1 MGALTN
7 GITIDNRATTEEK
20 PIPGLM
26 ILALVLGVLLLVRI
40 AALALTTADLHSDE
54 AQYWWWA
61 KDFAIADIS
70 RPPLV
75 IWLVGMTSGLCGDG
89 ETCIRLSS
97 PIIFTLAAFLIYP
110 LARRLYDSRVAFWA
124 AIVFATLPAVSVFS
138 MVAMPEAA
146 LSLIWIVG
154 LSILSIHLV
163 RPNLASGFTLG
174 LTIGFGLLTDYLTI
188 YLPLCTVLFLAATP
202 EKRAIFRAPGTWL
215 AGAAAFLVVAP
226 YLAWSTQIENISFGL
241 AGFLS
246 DWTFRH
252 LNPDA
257 TLVFVA
263 LQFVLFGP
271 ILFFLLLRAAL
282 MRAAAPFADSDR
294 FLLWHSMPIFA
305 VLFFQVLFFRAR
317 ADWSI
322 PAFPAAAIFVTA
334 LLVRYRLHRLLSAS
348 IGLHIAVLAGVFAL
362 SVFAN
367 RLDDVPFFDRMVGW
381 REFAEK
387 LSEAAAL
394 SDINTI
400 VLQGESKVAEAAYY
414 LRDTEI
420 EILAFGGTGTERNWT
435 YGDPETVLL
444 ATERDPSAFGIP
456 LGNADRI
463 GEFPSQTWL
472 SQDGVFALFRI
483 NPPTEAPPAQ

>member
-1 MGALTN
+1 
-7 GITIDNRATTEEK
+7 
-20 PIPGLM
+20 M
-26 ILALVLGVLLLVRI
+26 ILAIVLGMLLLVRI
-40 AALALTTADLHSDE
+40 TALALSTADLHSDE

-61 KDFAIADIS
+61 RDFTAADIS
-70 RPPLV
+70 KPPLV
-75 IWLVGMTSGLCGDG
+75 IWLVKMASGLCGDG

-97 PIIFTLAAFLIYP
+97 PIIFTLAAFSIYP
-110 LARRLYDSRVAFWA
+110 LARRLYDSRVAFWT
-124 AIVFATLPAVSVFS
+124 AIVFATLPAVSAFS

-146 LSLIWIVG
+146 LTLIWIIG
-154 LSILSIHLV
+154 LSMLSIHLK
-163 RPNLASGFTLG
+163 RPTLASGLALG
-174 LTIGFGLLTDYLTI
+174 VAIGVGLLTDYLMI
-188 YLPLCTVLFLAATP
+188 YLPLCTVVFLAATP
-202 EKRAIFRAPGTWL
+202 ERRVIFRAPGTWL
-215 AGAAAFLVVAP
+215 AVAAAFLVVAP
-226 YLAWSTQIENISFGL
+226 YLAWSTRIENISFGL

-271 ILFFLLLRAAL
+271 ILFVLLLRAAL
-282 MRAAAPFADSDR
+282 MRAPAPFTDSDR

-317 ADWSI
+317 ADWSV
-322 PAFPAAAIFVTA
+322 PAFPAAALFVTA
-334 LLVRYRLHRLLSAS
+334 LLVRYRLQRLLSAS
-348 IGLHIAVLAGVFAL
+348 IGLHLAVLAVICAL
-362 SVFAN
+362 SFFAN
-367 RLDDVPFFDRMVGW
+367 RLETLPFFDRMVGW

-400 VLQGESKVAEAAYY
+400 VLHGESKVAEVAYY
-414 LRDTEI
+414 LRNTEI
-420 EILAFGGTGTERNWT
+420 EILAFGATGTERNWT

-463 GEFPSQTWL
+463 GEFPSQSWL
-472 SQDGVFALFRI
+472 SQDGMFALYRI
-483 NPPTEAPPAQ
+483 NPPPAAPAAR